1 MGTRGKFGFFYK
13 GKYYMCYN
21 HYDSYP
27 SYLGVHLL
35 LEIIHA
41 DLDEWI
47 KLLENIK
54 EVSDEVKPTEEDIE
68 KLENYTNLTVSN
80 ESTNDWYCLLH
91 LTQGS
96 FYQVLNSGYMEN
108 KQDYDVGAEYCYVL
122 DLDNKQF
129 HAFRT
134 DLMDTSIELR
144 TEELVKCA
152 IEWSKGKL
160 DEDYDPEKELVKLQE
175 RVKERM

>member
-80 ESTNDWYCLLH
+80 EST
-91 LTQGS
+91 
-96 FYQVLNSGYMEN
+96 
-108 KQDYDVGAEYCYVL
+108 
-122 DLDNKQF
+122 
-129 HAFRT
+129 
-134 DLMDTSIELR
+134 
-144 TEELVKCA
+144 
-152 IEWSKGKL
+152 
-160 DEDYDPEKELVKLQE
+160 ED
-175 RVKERM
+175 